1 MAIGKRLTAVFVQKV
16 SKPGYYGDGL
26 GLYLQVRGTAKSWIF
41 RYRVEGRLRDCGL
54 GSLSAISLAEAR
66 EKAARC
72 RNLRANG
79 IDPIEDK
86 RDLRAKARADAARS
100 MTFQKCAEAYID
112 AHQAGWKNEKH
123 AAQWTSTLS
132 AYAYPIFKDVPVASI
147 DTAMIMKVLQPIWT
161 TKTETASRVRGRI
174 ESVLDWA
181 RVRGFRDGENPARW
195 RGHLDKMLS
204 ARAKVARVQHH
215 AALPIDDVPAFMTSL
230 RAQPGV
236 AARGFEFCILTATR
250 TGETIGARWNEI
262 DLKAKLW
269 IVPAERMKA
278 GREHR
283 VPLSNRAV
291 DILSEMQ
298 KLPSADFVFPGGKI
312 DRPLSP
318 MAFLM
323 LLRRMKRTDITA
335 HGFRSTFRDWVSER
349 TDFPRDVAEMALAH
363 TVSDKVE
370 AAYRRGD
377 LLAKRKELA
386 EAWSSYCVSKPAA
399 AQAENQSDATLGV

>member
-1 MAIGKRLTAVFVQKV
+1 MANGKRLTAVFVQKV
-16 SKPGYYGDGL
+16 SKPGYYADGL

-41 RYRVEGRLRDCGL
+41 RYRAEGRLRDCGL
-54 GSLSAISLAEAR
+54 GSLNAISLAEAR

-79 IDPIEDK
+79 IDPIEDR
-86 RDLRAKARADAARS
+86 RDAREKARADAARS
-100 MTFQKCAEAYID
+100 MTFQKCAETYIE

-132 AYAYPIFKDVPVASI
+132 TYAYPVFKDVSVSSI
-147 DTAMIMKVLQPIWT
+147 DTGMIMKVLQPIWA
-161 TKTETASRVRGRI
+161 TKTETASRVRGRV

-230 RAQPGV
+230 RAQVGV

-250 TGETIGARWNEI
+250 TGETIGARWREI
-262 DLKAKLW
+262 DLKAQLW
-269 IVPAERMKA
+269 TVPADRMKA
-278 GREHR
+278 SREHR
-283 VPLSNRAV
+283 VPLSSRAV
-291 DILSEMQ
+291 EILSEMQ
-298 KLPSADFVFPGGKI
+298 KLPPSEFVFPGGKA
-312 DRPLSP
+312 DKPLSG

-323 LLRRMKRTDITA
+323 LLRRMKRMDITA

-377 LLAKRKELA
+377 LLVKRKELA
-386 EAWSSYCVSKPAA
+386 EAWSIYCTSKPAS
-399 AQAENQSDATLGV
+399 AQEETEPAATLGV

>member
-1 MAIGKRLTAVFVQKV
+1 MTNGKRLAPVFVQNV
-16 SKPGYYGDGL
+16 TEPGYYSDGL

-41 RYRVEGRLRDCGL
+41 RYRVDGRLRDCGI
-54 GSLSAISLAEAR
+54 GSFNAVTLKEAR

-79 IDPIEDK
+79 IDPIEEK
-86 RDLRAKARADAARS
+86 HRAKAKARADAARA

-123 AAQWTSTLS
+123 VAQWTSTLTS
-132 AYAYPIFKDVPVASI
+132 YAYPVFKELPVSSI
-147 DTAMIMKVLQPIWT
+147 DTAMVLKVLQPIWN

-181 RVRGFRDGENPARW
+181 RVREFRDGENPARW
-195 RGHLDKMLS
+195 RGHLDNMLA
-204 ARAKVARVQHH
+204 ARSKVSRVKHH
-215 AALPIDDVPAFMTSL
+215 AALPIYEIPAFMTAL
-230 RAQPGV
+230 RDQAGI
-236 AARGFEFCILTATR
+236 AARGLEFCILTATR
-250 TGETIGARWNEI
+250 TGETISARWSEI
-262 DLKAKLW
+262 DLHAALW
-269 IVPAERMKA
+269 TIPAQRMKA

-283 VPLSNRAV
+283 VPLSSAAIG
-291 DILSEMQ
+291 ILTEMQ
-298 KLPSADFVFPGGKI
+298 KLPLSDFVFPGAKA
-312 DRPLSP
+312 DKPLST

-323 LLRRMKRTDITA
+323 LLRRMERNDITA
-335 HGFRSTFRDWVSER
+335 HGFRSTFRDWVAER

-363 TVSDKVE
+363 SVSDKVE

-386 EAWSSYCVSKPAA
+386 EAWSGYCASKPPSKHNES
-399 AQAENQSDATLGV
+399 QPGATLAV